1 MCMCFPADRPTQVKA
16 KGTTG
21 KKYNQLLMMADN
33 PHPFKVPLDKACCAE
48 PLCCVVGTSCAF
60 LPFPGFYLRS
70 KVLTTYGN
78 GIADFLCCQGYFD
91 PLFRACPCCCCAPG
105 DCCPGT
111 TCGLW
116 LEACLCPVTSVSIS
130 RIYVMEA
137 KRLHPDPV
145 DYQIIHCSNRLQ
157 MASCICHV
165 LAIFR
170 PEFRDAAEILDCI
183 ADTFTAMVNGCM
195 CAQIIH
201 EMKDGGG
208 RVAPAAREMN
218 MMSAPQPHMM
228 EHHPQPYAQPAV
240 AMPMGMAQPNVFPVI
255 IPPGAPPGSS
265 ITVQAPNGQTMMVQ
279 VPPGMPPGSQMMV
292 QY

>member
-48 PLCCVVGTSCAF
+48 PLCCCAGTACAF
-60 LPFPGFYLRS
+60 FPFPSCYLR
-70 KVLTTYGN
+70 KQTLDKYGN
-78 GIADFLCCQGYFD
+78 GIRDFKCCQGY
-91 PLFRACPCCCCAPG
+91 LGTICCVTPA
-105 DCCPGT
+105 DCCPGSEV
-111 TCGLW
+111 GLC
-116 LEACLCPVTSVSIS
+116 LEAICCPVLSVSVA

-137 KRLHPDPV
+137 KRLRPDPI
-145 DYQIIHCSNRLQ
+145 DYQIIQCSNCLQ
-157 MASCICHV
+157 MAACVCHV
-165 LAIFR
+165 LALFL
-170 PEFRDAAEILDCI
+170 PEMRDAAAILDCI

-240 AMPMGMAQPNVFPVI
+240 AMPMGMAQPSVFPVI